1 MPLLLSCHSVF
12 PWNHLTLELRAN
24 IVSAECNVE
33 RAEDNVMDLKVAD
46 FWRSESSS
54 SFGRGKKASFASR
67 YFHLRMTTNFVVIH

>member
-33 RAEDNVMDLKVAD
+33 RAEDNVMDLKVARISFLARGID
-46 FWRSESSS
+46 F
-54 SFGRGKKASFASR
+54 
-67 YFHLRMTTNFVVIH
+67 